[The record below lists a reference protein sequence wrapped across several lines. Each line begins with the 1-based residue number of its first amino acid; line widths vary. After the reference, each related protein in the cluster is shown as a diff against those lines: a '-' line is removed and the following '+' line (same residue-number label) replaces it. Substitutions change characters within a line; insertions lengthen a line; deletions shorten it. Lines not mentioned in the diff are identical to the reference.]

1 MHDAARD
8 QEAGTPRGGE
18 LDLPVFTVS
27 ASDCQ
32 KLERRRS
39 RDGQP
44 HTFTHLR
51 DTGVCALRGRATASC
66 SSCCWTLP
74 IAFGGAA

>member
-1 MHDAARD
+1 MHDTARD
-8 QEAGTPRGGE
+8 QQAGAPRGGE

-51 DTGVCALRGRATASC
+51 DTGVRAWHGVAAL
-66 SSCCWTLP
+66 L
-74 IAFGGAA
+74 